1 LSTSPAEAIG
11 NRAIVRRSF
20 GQLADASLGVATTP
34 VEVLNESQIEQG
46 FAALG
51 AAHAIRYDI
60 GTVSTSPAFSR
71 AGVLASYSADFAAVA
86 SAASMPGAASAH
98 FSDGR
103 PTVGNQ
109 TLARLHFRVVPPVG
123 LEPTLP

>member
-1 LSTSPAEAIG
+1 MSTSPAEAIG

-71 AGVLASYSADFAAVA
+71 AGVLASYSADFAAVYCQCGVYA
-86 SAASMPGAASAH
+86 
-98 FSDGR
+98 GR
-103 PTVGNQ
+103 SECSLQRRPHRMDYAFLQRNLNQ
-109 TLARLHFRVVPPVG
+109 P
-123 LEPTLP
+123 LES